1 MQNGAFSAVN
11 FYRCLYFVLSGE
23 MSKESIVRL
32 RSVYMERRGRDGST
46 EGGSNRDSRDRNRQR
61 EAAKSSERNG
71 RMIFSLAV

>member
-32 RSVYMERRGRDGST
+32 RSVYIERR

>member
-32 RSVYMERRGRDGST
+32 RSVYIERRGRDGSA
-46 EGGSNRDSRDRNRQR
+46 EGGSSRDRNRQR